1 MGRQL
6 VRKTSSII
14 WQDKQHQVLFEVLD
28 KIKSADVGPREMEKL
43 QDYAENHFAI
53 EEEYMEQLQ
62 YPHRDQ
68 HVVAHDKFRE
78 ELQSLVDQQQNM
90 DPKFQFLVGT
100 FLTEWLTRHV
110 FGIDKKLEEFIR
122 LSSAK

>member
-1 MGRQL
+1 M
-6 VRKTSSII
+6 RKTSSII

-28 KIKSADVGPREMEKL
+28 TIKSASVGPRELEKL

-53 EEEYMEQLQ
+53 EEEYMAQLE
-62 YPHRDQ
+62 YPYRDQ
-68 HVVAHDKFRE
+68 HILAHNKFRE
-78 ELQSLVDQQQNM
+78 ELQTLVEQQQNM
-90 DPKFQFLVGT
+90 DAEFQHFVGV

>member
-1 MGRQL
+1 M
-6 VRKTSSII
+6 RKTSDII

-28 KIKSADVGPREMEKL
+28 QIKNASVGPGDMEKL
-43 QDYAENHFAI
+43 QNYAENHFAI

-62 YPHRDQ
+62 YPLREKHIL
-68 HVVAHDKFRE
+68 AHDKFRE
-78 ELQSLVDQQQNM
+78 ELQVLVEQQQDM
-90 DPKFQFLVGT
+90 DPEFQFYVGM

-122 LSSAK
+122 LSAAK